1 MKEKLTA
8 IFQKSPYGYIGFIE
22 ELPGANTQG
31 KTLKEAR
38 ENLTEAVQLVL
49 EANRQLFNEEFKGI
63 EIIKRQEIYKL
74 RSCRNIGL

>member
-31 KTLKEAR
+31 TTLDEAR
-38 ENLTEAVQLVL
+38 KNLIEAVQLVL
-49 EANRQLFNEEFKGI
+49 DANRQLFEEELTGL
-63 EIIKRQEIYKL
+63 EIIKEDF
-74 RSCRNIGL
+74 GVVTV

>member
-31 KTLKEAR
+31 TTLDEAR
-38 ENLTEAVQLVL
+38 KNLIEALHLVL
-49 EANRQLFNEEFKGI
+49 DRTLMGI
-63 EIIKRQEIYKL
+63 HFSPPKVT
-74 RSCRNIGL
+74 NIRF

>member
-31 KTLKEAR
+31 KTLEETRK
-38 ENLTEAVQLVL
+38 NLIEAVHLIL
-49 EANRQLFNEEFKGI
+49 DANRQLFEEELKGL
-63 EIIKRQEIYKL
+63 EIIKEDF
-74 RSCRNIGL
+74 GAVTV